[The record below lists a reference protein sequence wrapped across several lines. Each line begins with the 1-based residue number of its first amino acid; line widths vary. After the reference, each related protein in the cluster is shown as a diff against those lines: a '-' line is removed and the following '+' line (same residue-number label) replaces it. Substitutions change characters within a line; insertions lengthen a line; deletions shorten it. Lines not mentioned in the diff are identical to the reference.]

1 MKITQIFL
9 FALCFFSA
17 ASFVQAQLST
27 TYLAKGLLGDEYLKI
42 SYTED
47 GYSPCEASVYYQG
60 FLDTEYQK
68 FRTKSCNE
76 LGAGKYQLKLVDKD
90 NKPYSLTISPEE
102 GVILTTAYDGV
113 DVNTIFGYEFAL
125 ASGKNKFSMIIA
137 GENSYFAFTIP
148 DRKYDNE
155 TFVLSS
161 KSAGSKFNK
170 QFQQLVFGEINSLEF
185 TIKREWDL
193 TEEDG
198 VAKIKITTPDEESF
212 VVEFSQDGKS
222 TFFTLKR

>member
-1 MKITQIFL
+1 MKITQFFL
-9 FALCFFSA
+9 FAFCFLTAS
-17 ASFVQAQLST
+17 SFVQAQLST
-27 TYLAKGLLGDEYLKI
+27 VYLAKGLLGDEKLKI
-42 SYTED
+42 AYTED
-47 GYSPCEASVYYQG
+47 GFSPCEASVYYQG
-60 FLDTEYQK
+60 FLDEDYQK

-90 NKPYSLTISPEE
+90 NKPYSLTISQEE
-102 GVILTTAYDGV
+102 GVVLTYWSDGIEIP
-113 DVNTIFGYEFAL
+113 TIFGYEFAL
-125 ASGKNKFSMIIA
+125 SSGKNKFSMIIA
-137 GENSYFAFTIP
+137 GKNSYFAFTIP

-161 KSAGSKFNK
+161 KADGNKFNK
-170 QFQQLVFGEINSLEF
+170 QFQQLVFGEINALEF

-193 TEEDG
+193 LEEDD

-212 VVEFSQDGKS
+212 IVEFSQNGKS